1 MRCTHCSTANP
12 ESMRYCGMCGSP
24 LPSAGG
30 SGERER
36 RRASIVFVDLMGF
49 STLTHGLDPEDL
61 RDLADEVLTVVAG
74 VVEDYDGH
82 VDAFRGDGLI
92 AVFGAP
98 HSHPD
103 DPYRAV
109 VVAAA
114 ALRAIEA
121 YGRSRGL
128 DLHGRAGVTTG
139 VVVAGSVGSGRVRE
153 YTVMGSV
160 VNLASRLEVA
170 ARPGQ
175 VLVARDT
182 YEATRHR
189 LSFRRVD
196 GLHLAGFPTVTSA
209 YAFVAARERD
219 ADPYRQLP
227 FVGREA
233 ELAALGE
240 ALAQV
245 LETGHGEQLWLV
257 GEAGSG
263 KRRLLQE
270 FARRTDGTTVRAVF
284 LGTQRAHDGADG
296 GPDWHGLAAD
306 VLAVRASDDERSRL
320 LRAQEALRRYL
331 PDEPRWQR
339 LVLASL
345 GLAPN
350 TTWTRL
356 ERRTVD
362 RTMLAWRD
370 LLVAFAQA
378 EPGRGLLVV
387 CDSERYAP
395 RLDEFA
401 RLLSLAAAPILM
413 VRPSRQRDL
422 PAGAAHVTLQ
432 PLSPGEGL
440 RLLEQVVDPVFGVA
454 IRALVEQVGGVPSS
468 ILELARALT
477 ITQDTNVSS
486 SLVSLLQARLDG
498 FAPTARR
505 VLWVAALTGE
515 RCWEDLL
522 VTIVPD
528 AQTHLRP
535 LCEADVLMREGESE
549 LAGHVEYRFQ
559 AELLRRAVLQMIPFG
574 ERPAL
579 HLRIATWL
587 EQHAPL
593 PYSET
598 IAHHFARGGA
608 TDAAYAHYL
617 AGAGEA
623 VAESDRD
630 RAERLYEALERLD
643 VAAELHAEGALA
655 FAEAALAWRA
665 TQRASEQLERAARFI
680 DRCGDEPGASL
691 RAVLARLEHDLRQL
705 NESVSSS

>member
-12 ESMRYCGMCGSP
+12 DGMRFCGMCGRP
-24 LPSAGG
+24 LLASGG

-36 RRASIVFVDLMGF
+36 RRVSVVFVDLMGF

-109 VVAAA
+109 VAAA
-114 ALRAIEA
+114 AGLRAIEA
-121 YGRSRGL
+121 SGRSRGL

-189 LSFRRVD
+189 LSFERIDELR
-196 GLHLAGFPTVTSA
+196 LPGFPNVTSA
-209 YAFVAARERD
+209 YAFVAAREHD
-219 ADPYRQLP
+219 TDPYRSLP
-227 FVGREA
+227 FVGRRA
-233 ELAALGE
+233 ELTALVT

-245 LETGHGEQLWLV
+245 REQGRAAQVWVV
-257 GEAGSG
+257 GDVGAGKG
-263 KRRLLQE
+263 RLLQE
-270 FARRTDGTTVRAVF
+270 FARRSDPTVAQTVWLGSRHAEGSAV
-284 LGTQRAHDGADG
+284 TE
-296 GPDWHGLAAD
+296 PDWPALAAQI
-306 VLAVRASDDERSRL
+306 LGVRASDDERSRL
-320 LRAQEALRRYL
+320 LQASSQVERYL
-331 PDEPRWQR
+331 PGDARWQR
-339 LVLASL
+339 LLLSSL
-345 GLAPN
+345 GLVPN
-350 TTWTRL
+350 PTWTRL
-356 ERRTVD
+356 ERRKVD

-370 LLVAFAQA
+370 LLVAFTLAAPGQA
-378 EPGRGLLVV
+378 LLVV
-387 CDSERYAP
+387 CGSDRYAP
-395 RLDEFA
+395 PLDEFA
-401 RLLSLAAAPILM
+401 RLLAQVEAPLLV
-413 VRPSRQRDL
+413 VRPGRQRDV
-422 PAGAAHVTLQ
+422 PTGAPQITLQ
-432 PLSPGEGL
+432 PLTPDEGL
-440 RLLEQVVDPVFGVA
+440 RLLEHVVDPVFGPA
-454 IRALVEQVGGVPSS
+454 LRPLVEQVGGVPAS
-468 ILELARALT
+468 IFELARALA

-486 SLVSLLQARLDG
+486 SLLSLLQARLDG
-498 FAPTARR
+498 FAPAARR

-515 RCWEDLL
+515 RCWQDLL

-528 AQTHLRP
+528 AHAHLRP
-535 LCEADVLMREGESE
+535 LVEADVLMREGESE
-549 LAGHVEYRFQ
+549 LAGQLEFRFR

-593 PYSET
+593 PYSEM

-617 AGAGEA
+617 AAAGEA

-643 VAAELHAEGALA
+643 VAAGFHAEGALA

-665 TQRASEQLERAARFI
+665 SERAREQLERAAQYI
-680 DRCGDEPGASL
+680 ERCGGEPGASL
-691 RAVLARLEHDLRQL
+691 REVLARLEHDLRHL
-705 NESVSSS
+705 TRADSSS

>member
-1 MRCTHCSTANP
+1 MRF
-12 ESMRYCGMCGSP
+12 CGMCGRP
-24 LPSAGG
+24 LLAPGG

-49 STLTHGLDPEDL
+49 STLTHGLDPEEL

-82 VDAFRGDGLI
+82 IDAFRGDGLI

-98 HSHPD
+98 HSHAD

-109 VVAAA
+109 VAAAA

-121 YGRSRGL
+121 RGRTRGL

-170 ARPGQ
+170 AQPGQ

-189 LSFRRVD
+189 LSFERVGD
-196 GLHLAGFPTVTSA
+196 LQLPGFPNVTSA

-219 ADPYRQLP
+219 TDPYRSLP
-227 FVGREA
+227 FVGRRQ
-233 ELAALGE
+233 ELT
-240 ALAQV
+240 ALATALARVREQGRVGQV
-245 LETGHGEQLWLV
+245 WVV
-257 GEAGSG
+257 GDAGAG

-270 FARRTDGTTVRAVF
+270 FASRTDPTTTRVVW
-284 LGTQRAHDGADG
+284 LGSRHSDGKAEAE
-296 GPDWHGLAAD
+296 PDWPALATQ
-306 VLAVRASDDERSRL
+306 VLGVRASDDDRSRL
-320 LRAQEALRRYL
+320 VHARAAVERYL
-331 PDEPRWQR
+331 PTESRWQR
-339 LVLASL
+339 LLLGSL

-350 TTWTRL
+350 PTWTRL
-356 ERRTVD
+356 ERRKVD

-370 LLVAFAQA
+370 LLLAFTLATPGQA
-378 EPGRGLLVV
+378 LLLV
-387 CDSERYAP
+387 CDSDRYAP

-401 RLLSLAAAPILM
+401 QLLAQGEAPLLVVRLG
-413 VRPSRQRDL
+413 RQRDA
-422 PAGAAHVTLQ
+422 PAGEPHIKLQ
-432 PLSPGEGL
+432 PLTTDESL
-440 RLLEQVVDPVFGVA
+440 RLLEHVVDPVFGA
-454 IRALVEQVGGVPSS
+454 ALRPLVEQVGGVPAS
-468 ILELARALT
+468 IFELARALA

-486 SLVSLLQARLDG
+486 SMVSLLQARLDG
-498 FAPTARR
+498 FAPGARR
-505 VLWVAALTGE
+505 VLWVAALAGE
-515 RCWEDLL
+515 RCWEGLL
-522 VTIVPD
+522 VTVVPD
-528 AQTHLRP
+528 ALSHLRP
-535 LCEADVLMREGESE
+535 LCEAEVLVREGESE
-549 LAGHVEYRFQ
+549 LPGQVEYRFR

-608 TDAAYAHYL
+608 ADAAYAHYL

-630 RAERLYEALERLD
+630 RAERLYGAMERLD
-643 VAAELHAEGALA
+643 VAAAHHAEGALA
-655 FAEAALAWRA
+655 FAEAALAWRDA
-665 TQRASEQLERAARFI
+665 ERAREQLERASQCI
-680 DRCGDEPGASL
+680 ERCDDEQGASL
-691 RAVLARLEHDLRQL
+691 RAVLARLEHDLQHL
-705 NESVSSS
+705 TAASSR

>member
-12 ESMRYCGMCGSP
+12 DGMRFCGMCGRP
-24 LPSAGG
+24 LLAPGG

-49 STLTHGLDPEDL
+49 STLTHGLDPEEL

-82 VDAFRGDGLI
+82 IDAFRGDGLI

-98 HSHPD
+98 HSHAD

-109 VVAAA
+109 VAAAA

-121 YGRSRGL
+121 RGRTRGL

-170 ARPGQ
+170 AQPGQ

-189 LSFRRVD
+189 LSFERVGD
-196 GLHLAGFPTVTSA
+196 LQLPGFPNVTSA

-219 ADPYRQLP
+219 TDPYRSLP
-227 FVGREA
+227 FVGRRQ
-233 ELAALGE
+233 ELT
-240 ALAQV
+240 ALATALARVREQGRVGQV
-245 LETGHGEQLWLV
+245 WVV
-257 GEAGSG
+257 GDAGAG

-270 FARRTDGTTVRAVF
+270 FASRTDPTTTRVVW
-284 LGTQRAHDGADG
+284 LGSRHSDGKAEAE
-296 GPDWHGLAAD
+296 PDWPALATQ
-306 VLAVRASDDERSRL
+306 VLGVRASDDDRSRL
-320 LRAQEALRRYL
+320 VHARAAVERYL
-331 PDEPRWQR
+331 PTESRWQR
-339 LVLASL
+339 LLLGSL

-350 TTWTRL
+350 PTWTRL
-356 ERRTVD
+356 ERRKVD

-370 LLVAFAQA
+370 LLLAFTLATPGQA
-378 EPGRGLLVV
+378 LLLV
-387 CDSERYAP
+387 CDSDRYAP

-401 RLLSLAAAPILM
+401 QLLAQGEAPLLVVRLG
-413 VRPSRQRDL
+413 RQRDA
-422 PAGAAHVTLQ
+422 PAGEPHIKLQ
-432 PLSPGEGL
+432 PLTTDESL
-440 RLLEQVVDPVFGVA
+440 RLLEHVVDPVFGA
-454 IRALVEQVGGVPSS
+454 ALRPLVEQVGGVPAS
-468 ILELARALT
+468 IFELARALA

-486 SLVSLLQARLDG
+486 SMVSLLQARLDG
-498 FAPTARR
+498 FAPGARR
-505 VLWVAALTGE
+505 VLWVAALAGE
-515 RCWEDLL
+515 RCWEGLL
-522 VTIVPD
+522 VTVVPD
-528 AQTHLRP
+528 ALSHLRP
-535 LCEADVLMREGESE
+535 LCEAEVLVREGESE
-549 LAGHVEYRFQ
+549 LPGQVEYRFR

-608 TDAAYAHYL
+608 ADAAYAHYL

-630 RAERLYEALERLD
+630 RAERLYGAMERLD
-643 VAAELHAEGALA
+643 VAAAHHAEGALA
-655 FAEAALAWRA
+655 FAEAALAWRDA
-665 TQRASEQLERAARFI
+665 ERAREQLERASQCI
-680 DRCGDEPGASL
+680 ERCDDEQGASL
-691 RAVLARLEHDLRQL
+691 RAVLARLEHDLQHL
-705 NESVSSS
+705 TAASSR

>member
-1 MRCTHCSTANP
+1 MRCIHCSTANP
-12 ESMRYCGMCGSP
+12 DGMRYCGMCGRQL
-24 LPSAGG
+24 LPPSG

-36 RRASIVFVDLMGF
+36 RRVSVVFVDLMGF

-98 HSHPD
+98 HSHAD

-109 VVAAA
+109 VAAAA

-121 YGRSRGL
+121 SGRSRNL

-160 VNLASRLEVA
+160 VNLASRLESA

-175 VLVARDT
+175 VLVSRDT

-189 LSFRRVD
+189 LSFERVGD
-196 GLHLAGFPTVTSA
+196 LHLPGFPTVTSA
-209 YAFVAARERD
+209 YAFVAAREHD
-219 ADPYRQLP
+219 ADPYRSLP
-227 FVGREA
+227 FVGRRE
-233 ELAALGE
+233 ELAALAT
-240 ALAQV
+240 ALTRVREQGRAEQV
-245 LETGHGEQLWLV
+245 WVV
-257 GEAGSG
+257 GDVGAG
-263 KRRLLQE
+263 KNRLLQE
-270 FARRTDGTTVRAVF
+270 FTRRADPTSTQAVWLGSRHAEVGAEAEPDWPALATQVLGVRAN
-284 LGTQRAHDGADG
+284 
-296 GPDWHGLAAD
+296 
-306 VLAVRASDDERSRL
+306 DDERSRL
-320 LRAQEALRRYL
+320 LQARSMVERYL
-331 PDEPRWQR
+331 PDEARWQR
-339 LVLASL
+339 LLLGSL
-345 GLAPN
+345 GLVPN
-350 TTWTRL
+350 PTWTRL
-356 ERRTVD
+356 ERRKVD

-370 LLVAFAQA
+370 LLVAFTLATPGQA
-378 EPGRGLLVV
+378 LLVV
-387 CDSERYAP
+387 CDSDRYAP
-395 RLDEFA
+395 RLDAFA
-401 RLLSLAAAPILM
+401 RLLAQAEAPLLV
-413 VRPSRQRDL
+413 VRLGRQRDV
-422 PAGAAHVTLQ
+422 PAGEPQVKLQ
-432 PLSPGEGL
+432 PLTTDESL
-440 RLLEQVVDPVFGVA
+440 RLLEHVVDPVFGA
-454 IRALVEQVGGVPSS
+454 ALRPLVEQVGGVPAS
-468 ILELARALT
+468 IFELARALA

-498 FAPTARR
+498 FAPGARR
-505 VLWVAALTGE
+505 VLWVAALAGE
-515 RCWEDLL
+515 RCWEGLL
-522 VTIVPD
+522 DTVVRD

-535 LCEADVLMREGESE
+535 LCEADVLMRGGESE
-549 LAGHVEYRFQ
+549 LAGQIEYRFR

-593 PYSET
+593 PYSEM

-608 TDAAYAHYL
+608 ADAAYAHYL

-643 VAAELHAEGALA
+643 VAAALQAEGALA
-655 FAEAALAWRA
+655 FAEAALAWRDA
-665 TQRASEQLERAARFI
+665 ERARAQLERAAQCI
-680 DRCGDEPGASL
+680 ERCGDEPGASL
-691 RAVLARLEHDLRQL
+691 RAVLARLEHDLRHL
-705 NESVSSS
+705 TAAASG